1 LEWLETAFRPVD
13 AQVGRLWG
21 VDALAMLTPGISPMA
36 FALNNPV
43 SFNDPT
49 GLMATDGE
57 GELPVLYVPE
67 VTIYANKDEE
77 TKGEETTST
86 DNIQDDKKR
95 FADEYSSSWNPI
107 YRNIALEFKKGNL
120 NYVADANRKG
130 TKIRWGAASLH
141 SRFMREIHYLSEMM
155 AVGVIGMTALMVA
168 APAIAELIAMDA
180 AVDIASI
187 GVDVATGNY
196 ADAAIDAGALLVPG
210 VNAAEV
216 KGADYAFGLSD
227 DLFNFAK
234 ANGFLTYKDFSV
246 GFDKDKILSV
256 IQNTENHL
264 HFNLTGFSMYQ
275 FSKFNPN
282 NPLGHKNITNW
293 ELHTISKTE
302 GALERASFYKLVNGE
317 YQTVSNPLQ
326 K

>member
-1 LEWLETAFRPVD
+1 
-13 AQVGRLWG
+13 
-21 VDALAMLTPGISPMA
+21 MA

-216 KGADYAFGLSD
+216 KAGIKISEGLEIIGFTKHGLD
-227 DLFNFAK
+227 RAIERGIKPFAIID
-234 ANGFLTYKDFSV
+234 ALR
-246 GFDKDKILSV
+246 
-256 IQNTENHL
+256 
-264 HFNLTGFSMYQ
+264 
-275 FSKFNPN
+275 
-282 NPLGHKNITNW
+282 NPLKTGKIVTDKAGRQSQRFIGRDGEVVINPQTGLIVSVNPTSS
-293 ELHTISKTE
+293 SKV
-302 GALERASFYKLVNGE
+302 AKLLRDFE
-317 YQTVSNPLQ
+317 